1 MTATTTP
8 TTRAVGTPR
17 DRVDGPDK
25 VRGTARYAFDQPV
38 DHPAYLY
45 PVQATIA
52 AGRITGIDTSAAEAE
67 PGVLAVLTHENA
79 PKLAWTDDP
88 EIAVLHTDQVLFRGQ
103 VVAAAVAETS
113 ETARHA
119 AGLVRVDYEQRPHD
133 VELRA
138 DHSGL
143 HKPVNAAFFG
153 AGGGELQPGL
163 PADSGQGDVEAGLA
177 AASTTV
183 DATYTTP
190 TIHQNPMEPHTAVTI
205 WSEDGLTIYTGSQG
219 ASFTAMLL
227 GRALGLEPA
236 QVHVIS
242 PHVGG
247 GFGAKAYPHAYA
259 VLAALAARV
268 LPGRPV
274 RFALTRQ
281 QMFSLVGYRTPTIH
295 RVQLGADAEG
305 RLTAIAHDAIEQT
318 STGKEYAEQIAVCS
332 RLMYAAPNRRTTHRV
347 TALDVPPPTIMR
359 APGESQG
366 MFALESAMDELAV
379 AGGLDPVALRI
390 RNEPRVHPESGLPFS
405 SRNLVACLREGA
417 RRFGWEPRD
426 PTPRARRE
434 GRWLVGT
441 GVASSTYPYFPLP
454 GSSATIRVTPGGRYT
469 VSLAAAD
476 IGTGTWTVLHQI
488 AEDALRVGEEDV
500 DLQIGDSALPSA
512 SPAGMSSGVTCW
524 GSAIIAAAEQLRTTL
539 ESEHGGSVPP
549 DGLEVTADWTDH
561 PDAAS
566 YSRHTF
572 GAQFVEVRVDE
583 DTGEVRVP
591 RLVGVFAAGR
601 IINPKLAR
609 SQMIGGM
616 TQGMSTALHEHSV
629 IDPQFGHVVNHDFAG
644 YHVAANADVG
654 AIEVAFVDE
663 EDEHGNPMRSK
674 GVGELGVVGTAA
686 AIASAVYHATGVRVR
701 DLPITLDKLL

>member
-1 MTATTTP
+1 MTTTIP
-8 TTRAVGTPR
+8 ATRAIGTPR

-25 VRGTARYAFDQPV
+25 VRGTARYAFEQPV
-38 DHPAYLY
+38 DNPAYLY

-79 PKLAWTDDP
+79 PKLAWADDL
-88 EIAVLHTDQVLFRGQ
+88 EIAVLHTDQIRFRGQ
-103 VVAAAVAETS
+103 VVGAVVAETS
-113 ETARHA
+113 EVARHA
-119 AGLVRVDYEQRPHD
+119 AGLVRVSYEQRAHD
-133 VELRA
+133 VVLRPG
-138 DHSGL
+138 HPGL
-143 HKPVNAAFFG
+143 HKPLNAAFFG
-153 AGGGELQPGL
+153 TGGGELQPGS
-163 PADSGQGDVEAGLA
+163 PADSGLGDVEAGLA
-177 AASTTV
+177 AASVTL

-190 TIHQNPMEPHTAVTI
+190 TIHHNPMEPHTAVTV
-205 WSEDGLTIYTGSQG
+205 WTEDGLTIYTGSMG
-219 ASFTAMLL
+219 ASLTAMLL

-247 GFGAKAYPHAYA
+247 SFGSKAYPHTYA
-259 VLAALAARV
+259 VLAALAAQV
-268 LPGRPV
+268 VAGRPV
-274 RFALTRQ
+274 KLTLTRQ

-295 RVQLGADAEG
+295 RVRLGADAEG

-332 RLMYAAPNRRTTHRV
+332 RVMYAAPNRRTTHRV

-379 AGGLDPVALRI
+379 ACGLDPVELRL
-390 RNEPRVHPESGLPFS
+390 RNEPDVHPESGLPFS

-417 RRFGWEPRD
+417 RRFGWQPRD

-434 GRWLVGT
+434 GAWLVGT
-441 GVASSTYPYFPLP
+441 GVASSTYPYFTLP
-454 GSSATIRVTPGGRYT
+454 GSTASIRVGPEGRYT

-476 IGTGTWTVLHQI
+476 IGTGTWTTLHQI
-488 AEDALRVGEEDV
+488 AEDALGVGEEDI
-500 DLQIGDSALPSA
+500 DLQIGDSALPFA
-512 SPAGMSSGVTCW
+512 VPAGGSSGITCW
-524 GSAIIAAAEQLRTTL
+524 GSVIVAAAEQLRATL
-539 ESEHGGSVPP
+539 ESEHGGIVPP
-549 DGLEVTADWTDH
+549 DGVEATAAWADH
-561 PDAAS
+561 DEAAL
-566 YSRHTF
+566 YARHAF
-572 GAQFVEVRVDE
+572 GAQFAEVRVDA

-629 IDPQFGHVVNHDFAG
+629 IDPRFGHVVNHDFAS
-644 YHVAANADVG
+644 YHITANADVG

-663 EDEHGNPMRSK
+663 EDEHGNPMKSK

-686 AIASAVYHATGVRVR
+686 AIANAVYHATGVRVR

>member
-1 MTATTTP
+1 MTATISA
-8 TTRAVGTPR
+8 TRAIGTPR

-25 VRGTARYAFDQPV
+25 VQGTARYAFEQPV
-38 DHPAYLY
+38 DNPAYLY

-52 AGRITGIDTSAAEAE
+52 AGRITRIDTSAAEAE

-79 PKLAWTDDP
+79 PKLAWTDDL
-88 EIAVLHTDQVLFRGQ
+88 EIAVLHTDRVLFRGQ
-103 VVAAAVAETS
+103 VVAAVVAETS

-138 DHSGL
+138 DHPGL

-153 AGGGELQPGL
+153 NGGGELQPGS
-163 PADSGQGDVEAGLA
+163 PADSGLGDVEAGLA
-177 AASTTV
+177 AASVTV
-183 DATYTTP
+183 DAWYTTP
-190 TIHQNPMEPHTAVTI
+190 TIHHNPMEPHTAVTI
-205 WSEDGLTIYTGSQG
+205 WTEDGLTIYTGDHG
-219 ASFTAMLL
+219 ASLPAMLL
-227 GRALGLEPA
+227 GRALGLDPA

-247 GFGAKAYPHAYA
+247 SFGSKAYPQAYA
-259 VLAALAARV
+259 VLAALAAQV

-305 RLTAIAHDAIEQT
+305 RLTAIAHDAVEQT

-379 AGGLDPVALRI
+379 ACGLDPVELRI
-390 RNEPRVHPESGLPFS
+390 RNEPEVHPESGLPFS

-434 GRWLVGT
+434 RGWLVGT

-454 GSSATIRVTPGGRYT
+454 GSTASIRVGPEGRYT

-476 IGTGTWTVLHQI
+476 LGTGTWTTLHQI
-488 AEDALRVGEEDV
+488 AEDALGVGEEDI
-500 DLQIGDSALPSA
+500 DLQIGDSALPYA
-512 SPAGMSSGVTCW
+512 SPAGGSSGITCW
-524 GSAIIAAAEQLRTTL
+524 GSVIVAAAEQLRATL
-539 ESEHGGSVPP
+539 ESEHGGIAPP
-549 DGLEVTADWTDH
+549 DGVEATAAWADH
-561 PDAAS
+561 DEAAR
-566 YSRHTF
+566 YARHSF
-572 GAQFVEVRVDE
+572 GAQFAEVLVNE
-583 DTGEVRVP
+583 DTGELRVP
-591 RLVGVFAAGR
+591 RMVGVFAAGR

-609 SQMIGGM
+609 SQMVGGM

-644 YHVAANADVG
+644 YHISANADVG
-654 AIEVAFVDE
+654 SIDVHFVDE
-663 EDEHGNPMRSK
+663 EDEHGNPMKSK
-674 GVGELGVVGTAA
+674 GIGELGVVGTAA
-686 AIASAVYHATGVRVR
+686 AIANAVYHATGVRVR